1 MTQPQCNL
9 PIGIFDSGMGGI
21 TVLKAIAD
29 TLPQEH
35 LLYLGDTARLPY
47 GTKSNDTIG
56 RYSQQAAGKLVE
68 RGIKMLIIAC
78 NTATSAA
85 LPLLQAA
92 FSPLPVLGV
101 IEPGARAATAA
112 TRSGNIA
119 VIATEA
125 TINGGAYQRAIHALN
140 PACVVTARPCTL
152 FVPLCEEGWTEG
164 PIVTAVCQRYLGDIF
179 CDKPNTPDTL
189 MLGCTHYPV
198 LKQAL
203 QQVVGA
209 DVAIVDSAAS
219 TAAAVAMWLAQHN
232 LLCTQQGE
240 GTRHFLTTDN
250 PARFARTGS
259 LFWGKH
265 LETEDIELI
274 DL

>member
-1 MTQPQCNL
+1 MTQPQCTL

-21 TVLKAIAD
+21 TVLKALAD
-29 TLPQEH
+29 TLPQEN

-56 RYSQQAAGKLVE
+56 RYSRQAAGKLVE
-68 RGIKMLIIAC
+68 RGIKMLVIAC

-85 LPLLQAA
+85 LPLLQKA

-101 IEPGARAATAA
+101 IEPGAHAATAA
-112 TRSGNIA
+112 TRSGSIA

-125 TINGGAYQRAIHALN
+125 TIQGGAYQKAIHTIN

-164 PIVTAVCQRYLGDIF
+164 PIVEAVCQRYLGDIF
-179 CDKPNTPDTL
+179 CNKPDSPDTL

-203 QQVVGA
+203 QQVVGQN
-209 DVAIVDSAAS
+209 VAIVDSAAS
-219 TAAAVAMWLAQHN
+219 TAEAVAQWLAKHK
-232 LLCTQQGE
+232 LLCTAQGE

-265 LETEDIELI
+265 LEAEDIELI